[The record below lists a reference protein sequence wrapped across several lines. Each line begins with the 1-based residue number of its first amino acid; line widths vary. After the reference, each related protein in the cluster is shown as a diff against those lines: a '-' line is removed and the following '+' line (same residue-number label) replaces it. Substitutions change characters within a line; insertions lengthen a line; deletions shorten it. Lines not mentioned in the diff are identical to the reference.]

1 MSTAMRSGDSGLREA
16 WRGPAQSAQ
25 PAVGRPLPA
34 DIARLVACMETNP
47 FDPDLNAEVVKRRC
61 GLRDN
66 NASSRFRYYVGAS
79 IREYLE
85 ALRLE
90 AAARLLRGTSTTVLE
105 VALSVGYNNVQTF
118 YGAFRRR
125 YACTPAAYR
134 MGSGQRQDEAGEE

>member
-1 MSTAMRSGDSGLREA
+1 MRSEGSGLREA
-16 WRGPAQSAQ
+16 WPGPAPSAQ
-25 PAVGRPLPA
+25 PAAGRPLPA
-34 DIARLVACMETNP
+34 DIARLVACMEATP

-61 GLRDN
+61 GLRDH

-85 ALRLE
+85 GLRIE
-90 AAARLLRGTSTTVLE
+90 AAARLLRGTSTTVLA
-105 VALSVGYNNVQTF
+105 VALSVGYTNIQTF

-134 MGSGQRQDEAGEE
+134 RGAG